1 MKWTMKELNKEKKK
15 KNIKARATEDKF
27 RDTRLR
33 SGGQSKSIV
42 L

>member
-1 MKWTMKELNKEKKK
+1 MKWAMKELNKEKK
-15 KNIKARATEDKF
+15 NIKARATKDKF

-33 SGGQSKSIV
+33 SGGISKSIV

>member
-1 MKWTMKELNKEKKK
+1 MKWTMKELNKEKK